1 MTDMKIRK
9 GPAYFISRFVLILLV
24 AATFFPLL
32 MMINMS
38 LKKNIAIK
46 MNFLAWPAPWEIN

>member
-1 MTDMKIRK
+1 MKIRK
-9 GPAYFISRFVLILLV
+9 GPAYLISRFVLILLV

-46 MNFLAWPAPWEIN
+46 IHTYQGALT

>member
-1 MTDMKIRK
+1 MKIRK

-32 MMINMS
+32 MMINM
-38 LKKNIAIK
+38 
-46 MNFLAWPAPWEIN
+46 